1 MKIRITQTGLRE
13 FTDVYE
19 FDLNWVHWEELKRN
33 LRESDRTL
41 NDIEESDAYDLGF
54 ELTDPVE
61 SELGDIVEDSA
72 ETEFVRTKKKMLE
85 AAQ

>member
-19 FDLNWVHWEELKRN
+19 FDLTDEQYAELRQN
-33 LRESDRTL
+33 LKDTDRTL

-61 SELGDIVEDSA
+61 SELGDMVEDSV
-72 ETEFVRTKKKMLE
+72 EVDLVRTKKKILE
-85 AAQ
+85 AV

>member
-19 FDLNWVHWEELKRN
+19 FNLTDEQYSELKQN
-33 LRESDRTL
+33 LRSEGRTL
-41 NDIEESDAYDLGF
+41 SDFYESDAYDLGF

-72 ETEFVRTKKKMLE
+72 EAELIRTKKKVLE
-85 AAQ
+85 AAE